1 MLGGEFCIVNGEFSD
16 LQCNEHPGCGT
27 QRVNSL
33 AQICDNLGSWTIIH
47 LRWGML
53 IYK

>member
-16 LQCNEHPGCGT
+16 LQCNEHPGCAGT

-33 AQICDNLGSWTIIH
+33 AQICDNLGS
-47 LRWGML
+47 
-53 IYK
+53 